1 MRESADEWPVSLTD
15 DVSLWLLQGIE
26 AARAQAAPG
35 LDGANAALAAVG
47 FDALADMAP
56 DLAEVGAAKAVAAVT
71 LLGVGRADEAKRY
84 YMAHVATEAELL
96 AAIRGDALAA
106 GGKAAAQRAAWE
118 RTEKRAI
125 EAGLMA
131 LKIAVPLL
139 LAAL

>member
-1 MRESADEWPVSLTD
+1 MSLTTE
-15 DVSLWLLQGIE
+15 DVSGWLLAGIE
-26 AARAQAAPG
+26 KARAQAAPN
-35 LDGANAALAAVG
+35 LDANVRPFAAVG

-56 DLAEVGAAKAVAAVT
+56 DLALLGAAKAVAVVT
-71 LLGVGRADEAKRY
+71 LVSVGKTEEARRY
-84 YMAHVATEAELL
+84 YMAHVATEDELL
-96 AAIRGDALAA
+96 AAIRGDALEA

-118 RTEKRAI
+118 RTERRAI